1 MAGQEPG
8 EPVPPNGC
16 GYTGRSIWYSWT
28 APAEGSVWLNAWF
41 FHTENGCVRLAVFT
55 GTVLTNL
62 TLIGLG
68 GDGYMTFETDPGQT
82 YQIVMNTSSET
93 DPLVADLVFTPSP
106 ANNLSLPAPADAHR
120 QSLSVMQPAAFRISL
135 QGQQIKVTWPAT
147 ATGRLESTTNLT
159 SPDSW
164 EPVQAEVVVEGDE
177 NTVTLPNASERMF
190 FRLRGE

>member
-1 MAGQEPG
+1 
-8 EPVPPNGC
+8 
-16 GYTGRSIWYSWT
+16 
-28 APAEGSVWLNAWF
+28 
-41 FHTENGCVRLAVFT
+41 
-55 GTVLTNL
+55 
-62 TLIGLG
+62 
-68 GDGYMTFETDPGQT
+68 
-82 YQIVMNTSSET
+82 
-93 DPLVADLVFTPSP
+93 
-106 ANNLSLPAPADAHR
+106 
-120 QSLSVMQPAAFRISL
+120 MQPAAFRISL